1 MDWNRVLADPRITL
15 RIEANNFH
23 AMAATDQN

>member
-1 MDWNRVLADPRITL
+1 VDRNWVLANPGITR

-23 AMAATDQN
+23 AMATTDQN